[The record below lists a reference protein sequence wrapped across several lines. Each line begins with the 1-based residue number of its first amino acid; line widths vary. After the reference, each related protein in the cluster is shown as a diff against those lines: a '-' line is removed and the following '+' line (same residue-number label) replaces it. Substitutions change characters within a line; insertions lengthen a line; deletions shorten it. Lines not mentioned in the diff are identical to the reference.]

1 MSKGIQGIKF
11 ASKAWLTKIN
21 NRIGG
26 KVKFPLG
33 DTEKQRNE
41 QHWLDNLERPIRQ
54 SLITYSDPKNV
65 ANTSFES
72 SNWFIA
78 GEGDLSK
85 QSLSFVSRLKPIKG
99 GFTKDA
105 LNLKGINQFQV
116 KSGSAKAFS
125 VLARKAEQQGLHL
138 WYEPIESELVFDGTT
153 ALGSIG
159 EASIDLSNT
168 PNHWNLHPTGTIT
181 NSFGIDAIGAWTR
194 ANGEGVT
201 VGISDSRHDL
211 SHPDLIGAMQGADNN
226 VNGIPDAFEV
236 ANVQGDDD
244 NDHGTSV
251 SGIAVGRVNGTDAVG
266 IAHRANY
273 FPAIAGFRS
282 NGDLNAASN
291 LYSQSNVVNHSWG
304 QQWSGRPRDDSSLQ
318 TIPPTALSS
327 WTKDMSRAIRV
338 MSSGNSRDRTTDE
351 DGNTWGGWENY
362 NNDNLFVDRSM
373 IGVAATRQDGEVETY
388 SVAGANVFV
397 SAPVNIL
404 TSDVQDLADGTVRG
418 YSAGTTTPAFN
429 GTSAAAP
436 TVTGVIAL
444 MLEVNPR
451 LTARDVQHIFVDTS
465 QKNNT
470 IDSDGDGTTRTE
482 LRNTFTTA
490 VTTSRN
496 STNEGFNTGWFR
508 NGAGHWVSDSFGF
521 GIIDANQAVQAA
533 QGWTSPGPE
542 LKVET
547 SSIISDGFQIPEGP
561 LGGLNSLETAGVW
574 NVKSNLNAEWVE
586 VTLDIDNFTEQDEV
600 MLALRSPSGT
610 RSVLMGPGGSNNTP
624 FNGERTF
631 RSNQFWDENI
641 NGNWTLEA
649 LDTTNDGDS
658 QIISDAKIDFYG
670 TCATPSPLIISSP
683 RNTTHLQRLAER
695 VIKDGTGSDDFDL
708 VSVEAIGPNE
718 AMGWLRKGRESNL
731 LLDQGFL
738 LTSGKAANAIGP
750 NKFEDTTTMWR
761 SGGTQLF
768 DAETHDAVGLDIRI
782 TPQRDLFFQLDVQF
796 GSEEFDEW
804 SPSQFNDPA
813 GLFIGDISKN
823 PKVKLE
829 QANVSNFLRG
839 PNNAPFSIN
848 GFSKD
853 PSIREKH
860 TISYPICGGTLWEYD
875 GGNANIISSR
885 MVPLREGRTYT
896 ITPMISDVG
905 DPEFDSGIIFGSV

>member
-1 MSKGIQGIKF
+1 MSKAVQGTKF
-11 ASKAWLTKIN
+11 AGKAWLTKIN

-26 KVKFPLG
+26 KVELPLG
-33 DTEKQRNE
+33 DTDKQRNE
-41 QHWLDNLERPIRQ
+41 QNWLDNLERPIRQ

-65 ANTSFES
+65 SNTSFKS

-85 QSLSFVSRLKPIKG
+85 RSLSFISRLKPIKG
-99 GFTKDA
+99 GFTTDA

-116 KSGSAKAFS
+116 ESGSAKAFS
-125 VLARKAEQQGLHL
+125 ALASKAEQQGLRL
-138 WYEPIESELVFDGTT
+138 WYEPIDSEQFLHGTT

-201 VGISDSRHDL
+201 VGISDTRHDL

-226 VNGIPDAFEV
+226 ENGIPDEFEV
-236 ANVQGDDD
+236 ANVQGDDG

-273 FPAIAGFRS
+273 FPANNGFRS

-291 LYSQSNVVNHSWG
+291 LYTQSDVVNHSWG
-304 QQWSGRPRDDSSLQ
+304 TTWDGRPREDGSLQ
-318 TIPPTALSS
+318 TMPPTAMSS

-338 MSSGNSRDRTTDE
+338 MSAGNTRWRWTDG
-351 DGNTWGGWENY
+351 DGNTWGGWDNY
-362 NNDNLFVDRSM
+362 NNDNLFVSRSQ
-373 IGVAATRQDGEVETY
+373 IGVAATRQDGEVEVY
-388 SVAGANVFV
+388 STFGSNIFV

-404 TSDVQDLADGTVRG
+404 TSDVQDLPDATVRG
-418 YSAGTTTPAFN
+418 YSTGTTTPTFN

-444 MLEVNPR
+444 MLEVNPN
-451 LTARDVQHIFVDTS
+451 LTARDVQHILVDTS

-470 IDSDGDGTTRTE
+470 IDSDGDGVTRTE
-482 LRNTFTTA
+482 RRNTF
-490 VTTSRN
+490 VTNVVTSVN

-533 QGWTSPGPE
+533 QNWSSPGPE

-600 MLALRSPSGT
+600 MLVLRSPSGT
-610 RSVLMGPGGSNNTP
+610 QSVLMGPGGSNNTP

-658 QIISDAKIDFYG
+658 QTISDAKIDFYG
-670 TCATPSPLIISSP
+670 TCSTPSPLIISSP
-683 RNTTHLQRLAER
+683 SNTTELQRLAER

-738 LTSGKAANAIGP
+738 LTSGKATNAIGP
-750 NKFEDTTTMWR
+750 NKFENTTTVLR
-761 SGGTQLF
+761 SGGTPLF

-782 TPQRDLFFQLDVQF
+782 IPQRDLFFQLDVQF

-804 SPSQFNDPA
+804 SPSDFNDPA

-839 PNNAPFSIN
+839 PSNEPFSIN

-875 GGNANIISSR
+875 GGNAHIISSR
-885 MVPLREGRTYT
+885 GVTLEEGRAYT

-905 DPEFDSGIIFGSV
+905 DAKFDSGIIFGSV